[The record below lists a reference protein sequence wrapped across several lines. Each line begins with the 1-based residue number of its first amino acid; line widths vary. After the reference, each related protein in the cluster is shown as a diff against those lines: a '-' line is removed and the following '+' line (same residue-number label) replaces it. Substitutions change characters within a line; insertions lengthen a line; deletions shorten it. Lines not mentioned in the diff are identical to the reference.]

1 MKTLKYIFQGII
13 SIALLSSCTDFLDR
27 EMQGSLSAESFFLN
41 EKDAVSS
48 LIAAYSDLKDTRY
61 HRSIWSIGDVLSDDA
76 TASGSDGDIA
86 AAIRMESFNY
96 HSDWSRLLDR
106 WQVCYRA
113 INKANQSIEGISE
126 MDESLFKKLSKSQLL
141 GEAYFLRAYFHFEVV
156 RTWGDAP
163 IVNGVPKIGDKDKKR
178 SPKAE
183 VYAFIEKDLI
193 EAAKLMSK
201 KSVLGATNL
210 GRATSGAAYTLL
222 AKVYLYDKKYA
233 EAKTAAKS
241 VIDMGETE
249 YKLFTDFEDN
259 FNLKGEHGSESIF
272 EIDFYQ
278 STSETTNYLTNGNYS
293 SYAMMP
299 RPFAGYGGNQALPGL
314 VNAFEPGDKRLKAT
328 VLTVADMQ
336 GVETQANIASLV
348 YNRTGYYNKKFY
360 LPPKDRVGTG
370 IFTLPLNIRILRL
383 SELYLIYAEACNRTS
398 DDDNARIYLNK
409 VRTRAGLLENT
420 TDTGASLLE
429 AILKE
434 RRVELA
440 MEGDRFF
447 DLVRTGK
454 AVEAFNAS
462 AFKAYKTQ
470 ANFKPGI
477 SELMPIPQLEIENGN
492 GNIIQNPL

>member
-1 MKTLKYIFQGII
+1 
-13 SIALLSSCTDFLDR
+13 
-27 EMQGSLSAESFFLN
+27 
-41 EKDAVSS
+41 
-48 LIAAYSDLKDTRY
+48 
-61 HRSIWSIGDVLSDDA
+61 
-76 TASGSDGDIA
+76 
-86 AAIRMESFNY
+86 
-96 HSDWSRLLDR
+96 
-106 WQVCYRA
+106 
-113 INKANQSIEGISE
+113 
-126 MDESLFKKLSKSQLL
+126 
-141 GEAYFLRAYFHFEVV
+141 
-156 RTWGDAP
+156 
-163 IVNGVPKIGDKDKKR
+163 
-178 SPKAE
+178 
-183 VYAFIEKDLI
+183 
-193 EAAKLMSK
+193 
-201 KSVLGATNL
+201 
-210 GRATSGAAYTLL
+210 
-222 AKVYLYDKKYA
+222 
-233 EAKTAAKS
+233 
-241 VIDMGETE
+241 
-249 YKLFTDFEDN
+249 
-259 FNLKGEHGSESIF
+259 
-272 EIDFYQ
+272 
-278 STSETTNYLTNGNYS
+278 
-293 SYAMMP
+293 MMP

-454 AVEAFNAS
+454 AVEAFSAS